1 MAFVECMVVDVLDLT
16 SLQKRGLLK
25 IPREEESTPDVIDL
39 TLRTTATPNASASA
53 MSATSDSSSAFDF
66 LSGFAQ
72 LGAQESSVNT
82 ASSQTTHSSISS
94 GHGEVVGKLDTILSK
109 IEDTMYKIEVLSGR
123 VAQLESRLG
132 Q

>member
-1 MAFVECMVVDVLDLT
+1 MVVDVLDLT

-39 TLRTTATPNASASA
+39 TQKTSATSNAQGPTR
-53 MSATSDSSSAFDF
+53 SATSDTASAFDF

-72 LGAQESSVNT
+72 LGAQGSSAHT
-82 ASSQTTHSSISS
+82 PSAISS
-94 GHGEVVGKLDTILSK
+94 SHGDVVGKLDTILSK
-109 IEDTMYKIEVLSGR
+109 IEDTMYKIEILSGR
-123 VAQLESRLG
+123 VAQIESRLG

>member
-1 MAFVECMVVDVLDLT
+1 MLDLT

-39 TLRTTATPNASASA
+39 TQKTSATSNAQVPTR
-53 MSATSDSSSAFDF
+53 SATSDTASAFDF

-72 LGAQESSVNT
+72 LGAQGSSAHT
-82 ASSQTTHSSISS
+82 PSAETTPSAISS
-94 GHGEVVGKLDTILSK
+94 SHGDVVGKLDTILSK
-109 IEDTMYKIEVLSGR
+109 IEDTMYKIEILSGR
-123 VAQLESRLG
+123 VAQIESRLG